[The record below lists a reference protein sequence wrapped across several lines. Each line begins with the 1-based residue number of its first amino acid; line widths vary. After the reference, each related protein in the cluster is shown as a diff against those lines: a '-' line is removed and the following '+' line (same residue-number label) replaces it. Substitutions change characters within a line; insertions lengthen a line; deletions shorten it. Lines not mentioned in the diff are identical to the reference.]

1 MLPYC
6 LKCIEKK
13 DGKNTGVAKKISGKL
28 IILSKCAVWNTK
40 KVRFIKEKKSSRF
53 LTSLVIKSNLGKTP
67 LVGTLL
73 LQRHK
78 MKEIANRFLLAGDKF
93 MSEMNLRQL

>member
-6 LKCIEKK
+6 LKCIEKE

-28 IILSKCAVWNTK
+28 IISSKCAVYNTK
-40 KVRFIKEKKSSRF
+40 KVRLIKEKECSRF
-53 LTSLVIKSNLGKTP
+53 LTSLIIKSNLGKTP